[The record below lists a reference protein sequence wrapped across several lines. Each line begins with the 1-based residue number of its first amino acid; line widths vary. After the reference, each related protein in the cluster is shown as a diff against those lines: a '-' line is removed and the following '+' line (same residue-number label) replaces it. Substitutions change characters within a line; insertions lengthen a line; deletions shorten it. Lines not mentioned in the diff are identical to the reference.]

1 MDDIIQLNS
10 YPLKTTLGLL
20 VKDKATK
27 KNIVWATDGY
37 TQFGELFEQS
47 SQITVGALTGYD
59 LVEIQPRIRKA
70 AEKQQERTR
79 SHAEVFT
86 PSWICNKMNNYCDEE
101 WFGRKDVFNIEK
113 EQIWKTVTDK
123 IEFPDKKDWKQYVD
137 SRRLEITCGEAPY
150 IVSRYDTST
159 GEMIDI
165 EKRIGILDRKLR
177 VVGENTETE
186 GEWLKWTTRAFQSV
200 YGYEYQGD
208 NLLIGRINLLMTF
221 VDYLDDKFHREP
233 TVQELKSIA
242 NIISWNLW
250 QMDGLK
256 GTPPEKPKEEN
267 IQLSLI
273 DIFED
278 TPQDTQ
284 TVQCKINN
292 WRDKSSLEYNSL
304 KGGKRAMK
312 FDFVI
317 GNPPYQDDKDT
328 NNRQPPVY
336 NLFMESAYKIADV
349 VEMITPAR
357 YLFNA
362 GQTPKAWNEQMLNDE
377 HFKVLHF
384 EKDGSKIFQNTD
396 IKGGV
401 SITIRNAKKKY
412 GKIGV
417 FTTEETLN
425 SIITK
430 VSPCNEHVLSE
441 IAFPK
446 SNYGFTEQLYIE
458 FPEYKSRLTRGNE
471 YIIDANI
478 FKKIPEIFVAC
489 DALNHVLVHGRE
501 NNDRT
506 SKYVKKEYI
515 KNSVGL
521 DKFKVFVT
529 GANGAGKFG
538 ETLSTPFVAKPNEI
552 HTQTYMSFGA
562 FITEEEAYACLQYIK
577 TKFARCMLDILK
589 VTQNNPRDTWSK
601 IPLQDFTENSDI
613 DWSKPIAE
621 IDKQLYKK
629 YNLSDEEISFIETHV
644 KEMQ

>member
-20 VKDKATK
+20 VKDKTTK

-86 PSWICNKMNNYCDEE
+86 PSWICNKMNNFCDEE
-101 WFGRKDVFNIEK
+101 WFGRKNVFNIEK
-113 EQIWKTVTDK
+113 EQSWETVADK

-150 IVSRYDTST
+150 IVSRYDAST

-165 EKRIGILDRKLR
+165 ENRIGILERKLR
-177 VVGENTETE
+177 VVGENTDTE
-186 GEWLKWTTRAFQSV
+186 DEWLIWATRAFQSV

-221 VDYLDDKFHREP
+221 VDYLEYNWSRKP
-233 TVQELKSIA
+233 TEKELKSIA

-267 IQLSLI
+267 VQLSLD
-273 DIFED
+273 DIFTEN
-278 TPQDTQ
+278 PQQ
-284 TVQCKINN
+284 HNNIFCMIYN
-292 WRDKSSLEYNSL
+292 WRKANSLEYNSL

-317 GNPPYQDDKDT
+317 GNPPYQEDT
-328 NNRQPPVY
+328 DSDSTRMPPVY
-336 NLFMESAYKIADV
+336 NLFMEAAYHIADK

-357 YLFNA
+357 FLFNA
-362 GQTPKAWNEQMLNDE
+362 GYTPKLWNIKMLNDK
-377 HFKVLHF
+377 HFKVKF
-384 EKDGSKIFQNTD
+384 YETDATKIFNNTD

-401 SITIRNAKKKY
+401 AITYRDEQNDF
-412 GKIGV
+412 GSIGV
-417 FTTEETLN
+417 FTKYNELN
-425 SIITK
+425 SILNK
-430 VSPCNEHVLSE
+430 VSVVCEKYMDSIAYPPLSYGLSKLFLNEYPNSLDRLRTSAFTKISE
-441 IAFPK
+441 IFFEVEPNDD
-446 SNYGFTEQLYIE
+446 SNYIQIAGLINGKRVRRFVCSKYIE
-458 FPEYKSRLTRGNE
+458 DKNDILTKWTYIIPEASGNGQFGEKLTPGDIAEPNVAFLQTFVGMGAFEYK
-471 YIIDANI
+471 
-478 FKKIPEIFVAC
+478 
-489 DALNHVLVHGRE
+489 
-501 NNDRT
+501 
-506 SKYVKKEYI
+506 
-515 KNSVGL
+515 
-521 DKFKVFVT
+521 
-529 GANGAGKFG
+529 
-538 ETLSTPFVAKPNEI
+538 
-552 HTQTYMSFGA
+552 
-562 FITEEEAYACLQYIK
+562 EEAINISTYIK
-577 TKFARCMLDILK
+577 TKFARTLLGVLK
-589 VTQNNPRDTWSK
+589 ITQHCSPNVWK
-601 IPLQDFTENSDI
+601 YVPLQDFTPNSDI
-613 DWSKPIAE
+613 DWSKSIPE